1 MAPLARGSVVLCFA
15 LYKTEAQDGGPH
27 TELKNKLCV
36 TNSTARLV
44 NGVPWAAEGVR
55 HCTTTQGTRGGAW
68 SHGRRRAASERPE
81 LEKTLGRRTPVCLR
95 LEHRPAGAGY
105 GEPRSGSKASLSCPV
120 SRQSPAHQE
129 SRLTRTQVL
138 GRRLDR

>member
-55 HCTTTQGTRGGAW
+55 HCTTTQGTRGGCLEPW
-68 SHGRRRAASERPE
+68 PEKGRFRAAR
-81 LEKTLGRRTPVCLR
+81 
-95 LEHRPAGAGY
+95 AG
-105 GEPRSGSKASLSCPV
+105 EDSWEEDSGLA
-120 SRQSPAHQE
+120 E
-129 SRLTRTQVL
+129 TRTQISGSWLRGAPIRLEGLSVL
-138 GRRLDR
+138 PRFQTEPGSPGIMADENASLG